1 MQPLFNGAARIAI
14 NGNGVLVPIG
24 IIRENKRYIVNIG
37 NYFNVEGAQDSDV
50 KDVTRELKEL
60 IYSLKGEIKEV
71 NLSHLR
77 KIFRLI
83 LMIL

>member
-60 IYSLKGEIKEV
+60 IYSLKV
-71 NLSHLR
+71 R
-77 KIFRLI
+77 
-83 LMIL
+83 